1 MNRSAKRILFSLIG
15 VFLLLPS
22 CTPAAPATPDQALE
36 DQLIA
41 QSVSVTLTAENL
53 QIRNEQLAL
62 TATLTALE
70 TEPPEEEV
78 VATQKV
84 TETVAPSATPEANLC
99 TMPVSGPNAP
109 VVTSISPSGG
119 TAGSQVTVHGKNFI
133 RGQNL
138 THFCFGENESEVVVC
153 QSTTQ
158 CTAIVP
164 LSSTTGNMTVKAVNV
179 PQPTGANGTPDNFE
193 YIVIDPQAPVI
204 DKISPQEGT
213 IRGGTKVTVTGRN
226 FKVGKQGVDA
236 AVTEFFFGANKATD
250 VVCDE
255 TILCKLTSPP
265 GEEGIV
271 IVTARNGSLKGPHI
285 PGNDFDSF
293 KYNPIPK
300 YGCSFYTVTPAKWA
314 VFRGEEE
321 FAIQWIVKNT
331 GENPWPAGLDAKFSD
346 GVNMGSQSS
355 QEIPLALQPNE
366 TYPINISATAP
377 KNPGKYYMTWII
389 EGMGCNAYIAII
401 VEKPES

>member
-1 MNRSAKRILFSLIG
+1 MNRSAKRILFPLIG
-15 VFLLLPS
+15 VLLLLPS
-22 CTPAAPATPDQALE
+22 CTPAAPPTQALQSRE
-36 DQLIA
+36 QLIA
-41 QSVSVTLTAENL
+41 ESVSLTLTAEGL
-53 QIRNEQLAL
+53 QIQNQQPAV
-62 TATLTALE
+62 TATVIALE
-70 TEPPEEEV
+70 TEPPEEQ
-78 VATQKV
+78 VAAIEEV
-84 TETVAPSATPEANLC
+84 TETVPPSATPEANLC
-99 TMPVSGPNAP
+99 TMPVSDPNAP
-109 VVTSISPSGG
+109 MVTSISPSGG
-119 TAGSQVTVHGKNFI
+119 TAGSQVTIRGKNFM

-164 LSSTTGNMTVKAVNV
+164 LSSTAGNMTVKAVNV
-179 PQPTGANGTPDNFE
+179 AQPTGANGTPDNFE

-213 IRGGTKVTVTGRN
+213 IRGGTKVIVTGKN

-236 AVTEFFFGANKATD
+236 GVTEFFFGANKATD

-271 IVTARNGSLKGPHI
+271 IVTARNGSIKGPHI

-314 VFRGEEE
+314 VFRGEQE

-355 QEIPLALQPNE
+355 RELPALQPNE
-366 TYPINISATAP
+366 THQINISATAP
-377 KNPGKYYMTWII
+377 KNPGKYFMTWIV
-389 EGMGCNAYIAII
+389 EGMGCNAYIAIM
-401 VEKPES
+401 VEKPEN